1 MDQVVEKKEKEKEKE
16 GNGEVDS
23 KGAGGGADSG
33 HQCFIGMVV
42 SRFPLSHKLHD
53 NISKLCAE

>member
-16 GNGEVDS
+16 GNGEVGS

-42 SRFPLSHKLHD
+42 SRFPLSHKFTKRTL
-53 NISKLCAE
+53 